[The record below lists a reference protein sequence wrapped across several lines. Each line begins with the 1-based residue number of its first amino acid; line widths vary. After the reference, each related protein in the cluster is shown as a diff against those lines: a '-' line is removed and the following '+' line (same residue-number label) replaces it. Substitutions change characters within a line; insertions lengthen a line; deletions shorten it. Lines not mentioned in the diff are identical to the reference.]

1 MCDVAARNSPAPQ
14 AAGSLSTDD
23 WLAVGYRLLAEDGI
37 AALKIDRL
45 CERAGV
51 TRGSFYWHFATIAS
65 FRTALVESW
74 TRALSTE
81 RDYVDSIA
89 HLQPR
94 PRLAAMIDWLMGDQ
108 KWLLE
113 RAMREWARHDETLAK
128 AVGQSDLR
136 VWKAVIRIFVDH
148 GFDDEQASLRADLIF
163 SAGIGS
169 MHLAGPRRIRSSD
182 RRDDLLDLLLRN
194 D

>member
-1 MCDVAARNSPAPQ
+1 MASRNSSDPRTP
-14 AAGSLSTDD
+14 GPLSADD

-74 TRALSTE
+74 TRALTAE
-81 RDYVDSIA
+81 RDFVDGIGD
-89 HLQPR
+89 LDPR
-94 PRLAAMIDWLMGDQ
+94 PRLSTMIEWLLGDE

-113 RAMREWARHDETLAK
+113 RSMREWARHDEALAA
-128 AVGQSDLR
+128 AVGRADLR
-136 VWKAVIRIFVDH
+136 VWKAVARAFADH
-148 GFDDEQASLRADLIF
+148 GFDAEQASLRADLTF

-169 MHLAGPRRIRSSD
+169 MHLAGTSRMRTASRLD
-182 RRDDLLDLLLRN
+182 ELLDLLLRR